1 MSNKISVYLLL
12 TLALVLGITLVACQP
27 AAEEPAAE
35 EPAAEEPTEEA
46 ATEEPTEEP
55 AAEEPAE
62 EAATEEPTEEP
73 AAEESYLIGV
83 SAQLVAHDWSIKGWE
98 GIQEKA
104 AELGVEVVQLSAG
117 QDPDKQLADIES
129 LIEQGADGIII
140 LLAETGV
147 LDQAIQKTTEAG
159 IPVVFMDG
167 GYQADGVIQNISSD
181 NCQFGQDAAEY
192 IVQQKGE
199 DAQVI
204 LQTYPVLEA
213 TNQRTICA
221 MEYWDENYPDVTIL
235 EEQPILGPE
244 WTADA
249 QAHAEQMITKY
260 GEEIDA
266 FGVCSDLFAIGSSAA
281 VDTAGL
287 SDQIMVTGVDGLEQ
301 IIEKIADPNSSMSL
315 TFLQDSAEMGRVA
328 VQSLVT
334 YLDAGC
340 SVPMSAECEGVVEP
354 VVFVPGIMITKENAN
369 EYISE

>member
-1 MSNKISVYLLL
+1 MYKRFSIYNKEERMFGKWYKY
-12 TLALVLGITLVACQP
+12 LVLVVVLSLTLVACQQQTP
-27 AAEEPAAE
+27 EPT
-35 EPAAEEPTEEA
+35 EPEVEATEVSEPEEEPTA
-46 ATEEPTEEP
+46 VDAG
-55 AAEEPAE
+55 
-62 EAATEEPTEEP
+62 
-73 AAEESYLIGV
+73 YLFGV

-104 AELGVEVVQLSAG
+104 GELGIEVVQLSAG

-129 LIEQGADGIII
+129 LIEQDVDGIII

-147 LDQAIQKTTEAG
+147 LEQAIQQTTEAG

-167 GYQADGVIQNISSD
+167 GYEAPGVIQNISSD
-181 NCQFGQDAAEY
+181 NCQFGRDAAEY

-221 MEYWDENYPDVTIL
+221 KEYWEENYPDVTIL

-249 QAHAEQMITKY
+249 QAHAEQMLTKY

-281 VDTAGL
+281 VDAAGL
-287 SDQIMVTGVDGLEQ
+287 SDQIMVTGVDGLDQ
-301 IIEKIADPNSSMSL
+301 IIEKTADPDSSMSL

-328 VQSLVT
+328 VQTLKT

-340 SVPMSAECEGVVEP
+340 TVPVGGECEGVVEP
-354 VVFVPGIMITKENAN
+354 VVHIPGIMITKDNAS
-369 EYISE
+369 EYLPEE